1 MNEEQAD
8 KIIKLL
14 AEIKNYLA
22 NIESNTDDIESNTD
36 EALQDLK
43 NIKNNLRR

>member
-1 MNEEQAD
+1 MNEDQAN

-14 AEIKNYLA
+14 KEIKDQLVNMEF
-22 NIESNTDDIESNTD
+22 NIHDIESNTD

-43 NIKNNLRR
+43 NIESKLR